1 MGKLEKALSEIQDMQ
16 RGGGEQSL
24 SPLCLLL
31 VTVVYLVAM
40 LSVPVD
46 SLTMLIWFAVFPII
60 GAGLSGLDFSGI
72 FLKSLIALPF
82 AALIGLFNP
91 IFDTA
96 PGIHAGGIEVSHGWV
111 TFFSI
116 CLRALLSLQ
125 ALLILTSSCG
135 FIGMC
140 RSMRRAGVPEFLTT
154 QLQMVYR
161 YLTVLMQESLD
172 MRRAREAR
180 GYGKKHLSLKMWGA
194 FVGQLFLRTLNRADN
209 IHRAMLARGF
219 TGQIPHY
226 EPRRQSWR
234 LRDTAILIISAGL
247 FAIFRFV
254 DLSALLGFK

>member
-1 MGKLEKALSEIQDMQ
+1 MGKLEKALSEIQEMQ
-16 RGGGEQSL
+16 RGGGESSL
-24 SPLCLLL
+24 SPLCLLI
-31 VTVVYLVAM
+31 VTFVYLIAM

-46 SLTMLIWFAVFPII
+46 SLTMLIWFALFPIL
-60 GAGLSGLDFSGI
+60 GAALSRLNFTDI

-91 IFDTA
+91 IFDKA
-96 PGIHAGGIEVSHGWV
+96 PGIMVGGIEISRGWI
-111 TFFSI
+111 TFVSI
-116 CLRALLSLQ
+116 CLRALLSVQ
-125 ALLILTSSCG
+125 ALLILTGSCG

-140 RSMRRAGVPEFLTT
+140 RSMRKAGVPEFLTT

-180 GYGKKHLSLKMWGA
+180 GYGKRHLSLKMWGA

-219 TGQIPHY
+219 TGHIPHY
-226 EPRRQSWR
+226 EPRRQPWR
-234 LRDTAILIISAGL
+234 GRDTAVLIVSVAL

-254 DLSALLGFK
+254 DLSALFGFK